1 MTVSTILN
9 NLQIPSQSVYKSSF
23 SAVSSNSQSIEQS
36 SNVVPSANVSISQSA
51 ALMNS
56 ISNINAKL
64 QEYEKAVAAGD
75 VSSVAKN
82 LVALKL
88 ELANFKEQIKSM
100 QLQFEILNAIM
111 DMIDSAESKINKLSA
126 KTYKKIIAANSI
138 L

>member
-9 NLQIPSQSVYKSSF
+9 NLQITSQGVYKSSF
-23 SAVSSNSQSIEQS
+23 SNSNGAQNVEQNSPAQS
-36 SNVVPSANVSISQSA
+36 STNVSISQSA

-56 ISNINAKL
+56 IANINAKL
-64 QEYEKAVAAGD
+64 EEYEKAVASGD

-88 ELANFKEQIKSM
+88 ELVNFKEQIKSM

-111 DMIDSAESKINKLSA
+111 DMVDSAESKINKLSA
-126 KTYKKIIAANSI
+126 KI
-138 L
+138 

>member
-126 KTYKKIIAANSI
+126 KT
-138 L
+138 